1 MDFDQLMKVQKNLLF
16 HFLENKR
23 LKFFFVTKEI
33 LFLFGFFFDN
43 SCENLLKRPQRFS
56 FSPNLSLT
64 SVLLLAHS
72 AMAHCS

>member
-1 MDFDQLMKVQKNLLF
+1 MDFDQVMNSQKNRLF
-16 HFLENKR
+16 HFHENKR
-23 LKFFFVTKEI
+23 LKFFFTKEI

-43 SCENLLKRPQRFS
+43 SCENLLKRPQRLS